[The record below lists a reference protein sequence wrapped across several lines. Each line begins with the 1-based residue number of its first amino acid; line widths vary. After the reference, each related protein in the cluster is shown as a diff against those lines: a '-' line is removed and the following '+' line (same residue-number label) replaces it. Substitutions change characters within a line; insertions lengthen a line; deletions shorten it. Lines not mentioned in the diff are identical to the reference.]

1 MKRFL
6 KWTGGIIGVLFL
18 AAGLLVAHTVWFKP
32 LKIDWFFE
40 RVLIEIALDDPE
52 LLSRIGVLDGI
63 GIRGH
68 NARLTDGS
76 EARTQKLFAK
86 ARRDLETLR
95 RYDRA
100 KLEGQRALSYD
111 VMEGFLEL
119 VPEWERW
126 RYHGYPM
133 NQLFG
138 IQNGLPTF
146 MATIHRVE
154 DRKGAEHYIARLSQ
168 FDRRLGEAL
177 EDVQRR
183 EARGIIP
190 PTFVVEKVLEEM
202 QGFVGVPARENLL
215 FTALDGHL
223 ATLVEQ
229 GTISEAERTE
239 LGKRAEA
246 EILATVY
253 PVYGRLI
260 DYYQSLLPRT
270 AGNHGVWAL
279 PDGDE
284 FYTFM
289 VRMMTTTD
297 LSPEEI
303 HRIGLSEVSRIATEM
318 DAILRAEGYEEG
330 TIGERIH
337 RLKADPAQLYEDSD
351 EGRAQ
356 IIADYQA
363 IIDEI
368 DAGLGDSFDVRPVM
382 GVKVERIPEFREG
395 GSALAYYQPPSLDG
409 ARPGVFY
416 INLREMGEL
425 PRFGMRTLAYH
436 EAVPGHHF
444 QVTIAQELKGL
455 PLFRRMLPLPAY
467 SEGWALYTEQL
478 AWELGFLED
487 PLDNL
492 GRLQAEMFRA
502 VRLVVDTGLHA
513 MGWTREDAIEYM
525 IEYTGM
531 GEWEVTAEIERYLVM
546 PAQALAYK
554 LGMIKIL
561 ELRERAK
568 EALGEQFTL
577 ADFHNVVLTNG
588 ALPLDRLEQV
598 VDEWIELR
606 RAVL

>member
-1 MKRFL
+1 MRRFL
-6 KWTGGIIGVLFL
+6 KWSGGVVGVLVL
-18 AAGLLVAHTVWFKP
+18 AAGLLVAHTIWFKP

-40 RVLIEIALDDPE
+40 RVLVELALDDPE

-68 NARLTDGS
+68 NARLSDGS
-76 EARTQKLFAK
+76 EARTEKLIAK

-100 KLEGQRALSYD
+100 VLEGQRALSYD
-111 VMEGFLEL
+111 IMEGFLEL

-154 DRKGAEHYIARLSQ
+154 DRKGAEHYIARLAQ
-168 FDRRLGEAL
+168 FDRRLGDAL

-223 ATLVEQ
+223 ETLVEQ
-229 GTISEAERTE
+229 GTISEAERAE
-239 LGKRAEA
+239 LGQRAEA

-270 AGNHGVWAL
+270 GGNHGVWVL
-279 PDGDE
+279 PDGE
-284 FYTFM
+284 AFYAFM
-289 VRMMTTTD
+289 VRLMTTTD
-297 LSPEEI
+297 MSPEEI
-303 HRIGLSEVSRIATEM
+303 HRIGLSEVSRIGTEM
-318 DAILRAEGYEEG
+318 DAILRAQGYGEG

-337 RLKADPAQLYEDSD
+337 RLKADPAQLYADSD
-351 EGRAQ
+351 EGRAR

-416 INLREMGEL
+416 INLREMGDL

-436 EAVPGHHF
+436 EAIPGHHF
-444 QVTIAQELKGL
+444 QITIAQELKGL

-513 MGWTREDAIEYM
+513 MGWTREQAIEYM
-525 IEYTGM
+525 IEHTGM
-531 GEWEVTAEIERYLVM
+531 GEFEVVTEIERYLVM

-554 LGMIKIL
+554 LGMIRIL
-561 ELRERAK
+561 ELRERAQV
-568 EALGEQFTL
+568 ALGEDFRL
-577 ADFHNVVLTNG
+577 AEFHNVVLTNG

-598 VDEWIELR
+598 VDEWLELR
-606 RAVL
+606 RAAL